1 MSNNYR
7 QTEVAGESWVRA
19 KRIVIEHPLS
29 DAIRVK
35 FVEEKVVVLGE
46 SHLAQD
52 EGILELT
59 LDQKDMGEVIDVI
72 DPITREPLGQQVT
85 FGALYAAIFS
95 AYLQA
100 AEKRDNPEPEE
111 VIVEDPIAE
120 QGEAV

>member
-1 MSNNYR
+1 MSNNNYR

-19 KRIVIEHPLS
+19 KRIVIEHPLGG
-29 DAIRVK
+29 AIRVK

-59 LDQKDMGEVIDVI
+59 IDQEGMHKTIDVI

-100 AEKRDNPEPEE
+100 AEERDGPEPEE
-111 VIVEDPIAE
+111 VTA
-120 QGEAV
+120 GEGGEI